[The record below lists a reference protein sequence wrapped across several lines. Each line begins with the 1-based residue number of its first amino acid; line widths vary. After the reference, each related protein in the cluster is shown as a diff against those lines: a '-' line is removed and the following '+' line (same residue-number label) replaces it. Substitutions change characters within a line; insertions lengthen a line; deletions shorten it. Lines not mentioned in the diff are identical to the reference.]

1 MVGTREPGLRE
12 AAIAPPTPEQR
23 RAADPSRSV
32 WVTANAGT
40 GKTRVLS
47 DRVLRL
53 LLAGAAPESILCLTF
68 TRAAAAEMT
77 ERIEKRLAA
86 WAVEPEDAR
95 LAADIEAL
103 TGVPADAGTVMRARR
118 LFAAVLDL
126 PRGLPVTT
134 IHGFAAELLQRFP
147 LEAGVA
153 PHFEV
158 LDPRTR
164 AELAIEAR
172 EQVLE
177 RVRRSGGADDLARS
191 LERLAV
197 WLRDQSLAEALDTVL
212 ANRLELLAL
221 RQAHRGLEG
230 LLGALRRELGVP
242 EDPKEPPEIVAEAM
256 ERADFDGAAL
266 REAARELAGSE
277 NDSDRRR
284 GVAILAWLDGPHEDP
299 VAAFHA
305 YRRQFFTQKGEP
317 AKRLATQG
325 ISDASRRTL
334 LREQARLVRVE
345 DRIRSL
351 LAWRR
356 TEALLRVGFAVIDA
370 RDALE
375 AHRAGLGF
383 DDLVDRAARLLDSS
397 IDWVRYK
404 LDARIDH
411 ILVDEAQDTSPA
423 QWAIVEKLA
432 EEFFAGEGARTGPR
446 TLFVVGDEKQ
456 SIYRFQGADLATFR
470 AVRERFRERART
482 AGLPFAEV
490 ALTRSFR
497 STEAVL
503 DLVDAVFARP
513 EARAGVLDP
522 GTVLRHDTQRR
533 GEPGLVELWPLAEAA
548 AKEQAQE
555 PWPLPHRARTGE
567 EPEALVASAIVR
579 TIAGWLQAGELLESR
594 GRPLRPGDIMVLVR
608 RRGTIQERIVR
619 GLEAAGVPV
628 AGIDR
633 LALADHLAVQD
644 LLALGRV
651 VLLPEDDYSLA
662 CLLKSPLLG
671 LGEEQLFELAHG
683 RGRTSLL
690 ERLRERAG
698 TDAPGGPFAAA
709 YARLAEWLRRADF
722 MPPFEFYGW
731 VLGAD
736 GGRRRLLERL
746 GVEAEEPIEAF
757 LGQLLAYEE
766 GHPASLRGFVHWFGL
781 ASEELQRDPGRSGD
795 AVRVLTVHGAKGLE
809 APVVFLA
816 DAGPHGEPQRGRLLW
831 AQEPGGDRLPFWR
844 LPKPERPAKLEA
856 AARAE
861 KEAEAEED
869 RRLLYVA
876 LTRAADRLYI
886 AGWKPAGD
894 GGGESWHGHVRAAL
908 EELAGVE
915 RVPCELGPGFS
926 GEILRHRRGTA
937 VPRAREEASP
947 PPAEVGL
954 PPWLGGPA
962 PAESPPPK
970 PRVPSAGE
978 PEAPT
983 PPPPAGPGER
993 RQYAR
998 GAALHRLFELLPGLP
1013 AEEREAAAMRLLSL
1027 LLPELD
1033 SEAHRQLWLEVD
1045 RVLAMPELAAAFGP
1059 GARAE
1064 QPLAGEIDGVQVVG
1078 QVDRYVVT
1086 VDEVLIVDFKSHL
1099 QPPAPSDIPAVYLR
1113 QMQLYARLLA
1123 RIHPGRRVRAALVWT
1138 AIPRVDVVWTEPP
1151 RGG

>member
-1 MVGTREPGLRE
+1 MVGSRDTGLRQE
-12 AAIAPPTPEQR
+12 TVPPPTAEQR
-23 RAADPSRSV
+23 RAADPARSV

-53 LLAGAAPESILCLTF
+53 LLAGARPESILCLTF

-86 WAVEPEDAR
+86 WAVELDDAR

-103 TGVPADAGTVMRARR
+103 TGVPADATLVTRARR

-164 AELAIEAR
+164 AELAVEAR

-177 RVRRSGGADDLARS
+177 HVRLAEGEGELAQS
-191 LERLAV
+191 LKRLAV
-197 WLRDQSLAEALDTVL
+197 WLRDRGLAEALAAVL
-212 ANRLELLAL
+212 ANRLELLRL
-221 RQAHRGLEG
+221 RERYQGLDG
-230 LLGALRRELGVP
+230 LLAALRRALQVS
-242 EDPKEPPEIVAEAM
+242 EDSPGPAEIVAEAA
-256 ERADFDGAAL
+256 ERQDFDQPALQAAAQAL
-266 REAARELAGSE
+266 LASKSKTDREHGR
-277 NDSDRRR
+277 
-284 GVAILAWLDGPHEDP
+284 AILAWLSGACEDRI
-299 VAAFHA
+299 AAFHD
-305 YRRQFFTQKGEP
+305 YRSVFLTAKAEP
-317 AKRLATQG
+317 KQRLATAGVPDPVVRSLQ
-325 ISDASRRTL
+325 
-334 LREQARLVRVE
+334 REQARMLRVE
-345 DRIRSL
+345 ERRRRL

-356 TEALLRVGFAVIDA
+356 TEALLRVGYAVIDA

-375 AHRAGLGF
+375 HHRAGLGF
-383 DDLVDRAARLLDSS
+383 DDLIDRAARLLSSS

-423 QWAIVEKLA
+423 QWAIVERLTD
-432 EEFFAGEGARTGPR
+432 EFFAGEGARQGPR

-456 SIYRFQGADLATFR
+456 SIFRFQGADLATFR
-470 AVRERFRERART
+470 AVRQRLRDRARA
-482 AGLPFAEV
+482 AGLAFDEV

-503 DLVDAVFARP
+503 RVVDAVFAHAA
-513 EARAGVLDP
+513 ARAGVLEA
-522 GTVLRHDTQRR
+522 GEVLRHDTQRR
-533 GEPGLVELWPLAEAA
+533 GEPGLVELWPLAEAEA
-548 AKEQAQE
+548 RERTAE
-555 PWPLPHRARTGE
+555 PWPLPDQPRTSH
-567 EPEALVASAIVR
+567 EPEAVVASAIVR
-579 TIAGWLQAGELLESR
+579 TIASWLAKRETLESR

-633 LALADHLAVQD
+633 LALGEHLAVQD

-671 LGEEQLFELAHG
+671 LGDDELLELAHG
-683 RGRTSLL
+683 RGPTSLF
-690 ERLRERAG
+690 ERLRARAH
-698 TDAPGGPFAAA
+698 TDVPDGPFATAFR
-709 YARLAEWLRRADF
+709 RLAEWLVRADF

-736 GGRRRLLERL
+736 GGRRRLIERL

-757 LGQLLAYEE
+757 LGQTLAYEE

-809 APVVFLA
+809 APVVFIA
-816 DAGPHGEPQRGRLLW
+816 DAGPHGEPQRDRLLW
-831 AQEPGGDRLPFWR
+831 AEAEPGGDRLPFWR
-844 LPKPERPAKLEA
+844 LAKSDRPLLLEKA
-856 AARAE
+856 V
-861 KEAEAEED
+861 EAEQRADAEED

-876 LTRAADRLYI
+876 LTRAADRLYVT
-886 AGWKPAGD
+886 GWASGKANAD
-894 GGGESWHGHVRAAL
+894 ESWHAYVRAAL
-908 EELAGVE
+908 EGLDGVE
-915 RVPCELGPGFS
+915 RLPCSLGPGFS
-926 GEILRHRRGTA
+926 GEILRYRAGTA
-937 VPRAREEASP
+937 AAITTAQEESA
-947 PPAEVGL
+947 PATPSITR
-954 PPWLGGPA
+954 PPWLSVPA
-962 PAESPPPK
+962 PEESPPPK
-970 PRVPSAGE
+970 PRVPSADEEPGE
-978 PEAPT
+978 EVR
-983 PPPPAGPGER
+983 PPPRGEQE
-993 RQYAR
+993 RQSLAR
-998 GAALHRLFELLPGLP
+998 GTALHRLFSLLPGVAP
-1013 AEEREAAAMRLLSL
+1013 EKRQEAGLRLLAV
-1027 LLPELD
+1027 LLPEVPDVERARLV
-1033 SEAHRQLWLEVD
+1033 AEVL
-1045 RVLAMPELAAAFGP
+1045 RVFAMPELAPLFGP

-1086 VDEVLIVDFKSHL
+1086 DREVLLVDFKSHL
-1099 QPPAPSDIPAVYLR
+1099 QPPPPEALPAAYRR
-1113 QMQLYARLLA
+1113 QLELYARLLSG
-1123 RIHPGRRVRAALVWT
+1123 IHPGRQVRAAVVWT
-1138 AIPRVDVVWTEPP
+1138 SIPRVDFIT
-1151 RGG
+1151 